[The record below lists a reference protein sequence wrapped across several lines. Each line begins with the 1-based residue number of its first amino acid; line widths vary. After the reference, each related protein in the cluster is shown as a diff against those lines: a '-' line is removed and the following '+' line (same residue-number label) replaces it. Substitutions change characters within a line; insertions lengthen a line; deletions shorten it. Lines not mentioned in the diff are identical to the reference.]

1 MFRNIG
7 PTELFIVLLILLLVF
22 GGSRVGE
29 LGGALGKAIR
39 EFRREVSG
47 SGEEDKREPPDE
59 QKKDG

>member
-1 MFRNIG
+1 MLRNLSA
-7 PTELFIVLLILLLVF
+7 TELFIILLILLVVF

-47 SGEEDKREPPDE
+47 PSEEEEPPEPADE
-59 QKKDG
+59 E